1 MDYEVFLVSR
11 IREEYERTGD
21 TRIAVT
27 RGLARTAKV
36 ITAAAAIMI
45 AIFTTAALGSDVAVK
60 PIGLGV
66 AVAVLVD
73 ATVIRMILVPALMEV
88 CGNANWW
95 MPGRRAPHAASA
107 AQPLVGDEAS
117 V

>member
-45 AIFTTAALGSDVAVK
+45 AIFTTAALGSMW
-60 PIGLGV
+60 
-66 AVAVLVD
+66 
-73 ATVIRMILVPALMEV
+73 RSS
-88 CGNANWW
+88 
-95 MPGRRAPHAASA
+95 RSA
-107 AQPLVGDEAS
+107 WAWPSRCSSTPPSSG
-117 V
+117 